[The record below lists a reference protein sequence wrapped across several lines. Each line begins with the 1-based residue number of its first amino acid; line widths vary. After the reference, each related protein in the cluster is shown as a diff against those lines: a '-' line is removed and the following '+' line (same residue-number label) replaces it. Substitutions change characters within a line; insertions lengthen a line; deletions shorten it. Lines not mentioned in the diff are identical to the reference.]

1 MRFAIAVIAGVFI
14 MLVEICALSD
24 ANTRAKLE
32 KQSKLAIKK
41 DTVSVTTKAKS
52 DSVALEYKLTVPK
65 VASPTPPRATAP
77 VMGPQV
83 YSLPGYNYAGISNLY
98 DVPKMTQVIEDKNTV
113 KKVESTEKKLK
124 LSYSQNYG
132 GNETKF
138 EFELANPSKE
148 ERVELYKIFIQQ
160 AREAQA
166 TARENYKFIQT
177 EGSNIIVSNY
187 NSR

>member
-1 MRFAIAVIAGVFI
+1 MKFAIAVIAGIFI
-14 MLVEICALSD
+14 ILIEICALSD

-32 KQSKLAIKK
+32 GQSKLAIKK

-52 DSVALEYKLTVPK
+52 DSVTLEYKFTVPK
-65 VASPTPPRATAP
+65 VASLTPPRATAP

-83 YSLPGYNYAGISNLY
+83 YNLPGYNYSGLSNLY
-98 DVPKMTQVIEDKNTV
+98 MIPSIESKDEHTI
-113 KKVESTEKKLK
+113 KKVESTPKKLK

-138 EFELANPSKE
+138 EFELDNPTKD
-148 ERVELYKIFIQQ
+148 ERVELYKVFIQQ

-166 TARENYKFIQT
+166 TAKDNYNFIKS
-177 EGSNIIVSNY
+177 EGSNIIISNY